1 MIMKIK
7 GEYSV
12 REIAGE
18 NVVVPI
24 GETVLKSNIL
34 AVLNE
39 TGRIF
44 WDMLAKGSTEDEIA
58 DAMCAEYETDRETVK
73 SDLNEFVAY
82 LKNNHVEVE

>member
-1 MIMKIK
+1 MKIK

-18 NVVVPI
+18 TVVVPI

-39 TGRIF
+39 TGKIF
-44 WDMLAKGSTEDEIA
+44 WDMLAKGSEENEIIGA
-58 DAMCAEYETDRETVK
+58 ICDEYEVDTDTVK
-73 SDLNEFVAY
+73 KDLDDFVAY

>member
-1 MIMKIK
+1 MKIN

-18 NVVVPI
+18 TVVVPI

-39 TGRIF
+39 TGKIF
-44 WDMLAKGSTEDEIA
+44 WEMLVKGSTEDEIVGA
-58 DAMCAEYETDRETVK
+58 ICNEYEIDEATVK
-73 SDLNEFVAY
+73 SDLAEFVDY
-82 LKNNHVEVE
+82 LKNNRVEVE

>member
-1 MIMKIK
+1 MKIK

-18 NVVVPI
+18 TVVVPI

-39 TGRIF
+39 TGKIF
-44 WDMLAKGSTEDEIA
+44 WEMLEKGSTEEEIISVIC
-58 DAMCAEYETDRETVK
+58 DEYEVDGDTVK
-73 SDLNEFVAY
+73 NDLAEFVEY
-82 LKNNHVEVE
+82 LKNNRVEVE

>member
-1 MIMKIK
+1 MKIK

-18 NVVVPI
+18 TVVVPV

-39 TGRIF
+39 TGKIF
-44 WDMLAKGSTEDEIA
+44 WDMLAKGNTEDEIA
-58 DAMCAEYETDRETVK
+58 DAMCAEYEIDRETVK
-73 SDLNEFVAY
+73 NDLVEFVAY
-82 LKNNHVEVE
+82 LRDNHVEVE

>member
-1 MIMKIK
+1 MKIK

-18 NVVVPI
+18 TVVVPI

-39 TGRIF
+39 TGKIF
-44 WDMLAKGSTEDEIA
+44 WDMLANGSTEDEMIA
-58 DAMCAEYETDRETVK
+58 AICSEYEIDGETVK
-73 SDLNEFVAY
+73 KDLDDFVAY

>member
-1 MIMKIK
+1 MKII

-12 REIAGE
+12 RDIAGE

-39 TGRIF
+39 TGKIF
-44 WDMLAKGSTEDEIA
+44 WEMLQKDSTEEEIVRA
-58 DAMCAEYETDRETVK
+58 VCDEYEIDEETVK
-73 SDLNEFVAY
+73 NDLAEFVEY
-82 LKNNHVEVE
+82 LRNNRVEVE

>member
-1 MIMKIK
+1 MIIK

-18 NVVVPI
+18 TVVVPI

-39 TGRIF
+39 TGKIF
-44 WDMLAKGSTEDEIA
+44 WDMLSKGSSEDEIVK
-58 DAMCAEYETDRETVK
+58 AMCDEYEIDEETVRN
-73 SDLNEFVAY
+73 DLKEFVDY
-82 LKNNHVEVE
+82 LKNNRVEVE

>member
-1 MIMKIK
+1 MRIK

-18 NVVVPI
+18 TVVVPI

-39 TGRIF
+39 TGKIF
-44 WDMLAKGSTEDEIA
+44 WEMLTKGSTEDEIITA
-58 DAMCAEYETDRETVK
+58 ICDEYEIDGETVK
-73 SDLNEFVAY
+73 KDLNDFVVY

>member
-1 MIMKIK
+1 MKIK

-18 NVVVPI
+18 TVVVPI

-39 TGRIF
+39 TGKIF
-44 WDMLAKGSTEDEIA
+44 WEMLEKGSTEEEIISA
-58 DAMCAEYETDRETVK
+58 ICDEYEVDGETVK
-73 SDLNEFVAY
+73 NDLADFVEY
-82 LKNNHVEVE
+82 LKNNRVEVE